1 MYAIYLLIACII
13 GSAVLE
19 VFIGGKGIKN
29 FFAGALGG
37 LGLGVLILSIITFV
51 YSLIKIIEVL

>member
-1 MYAIYLLIACII
+1 MYIIYLLIACTI
-13 GSAVLE
+13 GSAIFE
-19 VFIGGKGIKN
+19 VFVGNGGIKS
-29 FFAGALGG
+29 FFIGALGG